1 MTREWW
7 EYESDPLPDPGRL
20 PDPGILI
27 RNINIDLRY
36 SVYEGLRGRYSQE
49 DQRLAQPVAEV
60 LCMLHRQPM
69 TDYEKYMDIACELME
84 LNRSNYQFSWVQ
96 DTCHKNQSVY
106 EAWAQWRM
114 IKRLSERSRP

>member
-1 MTREWW
+1 MPREWW
-7 EYESDPLPDPGRL
+7 EYESDPFWEPEINTR
-20 PDPGILI
+20 
-27 RNINIDLRY
+27 RINIDLCY
-36 SVYEGLRGRYSQE
+36 SVNKCLQGKFSPE
-49 DQRLAQPVAEV
+49 DRHLAQPVAEV

-96 DTCHKNQSVY
+96 DTCHENQSVY